1 MKKVILF
8 LLLLSFKTNAQEHIE
23 KLKGDI
29 EIDGHIVKEDVFFKA
44 NLDGIEIYDE
54 KRNKYKKRKCVK
66 NDCKII
72 HLELKNYFVISESL
86 KYNYPN
92 LKINN

>member
-29 EIDGHIVKEDVFFKA
+29 EIDGHIVKEYVWFKA
-44 NLDGIEIYDE
+44 SLDGIEIYDN
-54 KRNKYKKRKCVK
+54 NKNQYKKRKCVK

>member
-1 MKKVILF
+1 MKNYI
-8 LLLLSFKTNAQEHIE
+8 LLLLLATFGMQAQEHKE
-23 KLKGDI
+23 KIKGEI
-29 EIDGHIVKEDVFFKA
+29 EINGHIIKKDVWLKA
-44 NLDGIEIYDE
+44 SLDGIEIYDE
-54 KRNKYKKRKCVK
+54 DKNQYKKRKCVK